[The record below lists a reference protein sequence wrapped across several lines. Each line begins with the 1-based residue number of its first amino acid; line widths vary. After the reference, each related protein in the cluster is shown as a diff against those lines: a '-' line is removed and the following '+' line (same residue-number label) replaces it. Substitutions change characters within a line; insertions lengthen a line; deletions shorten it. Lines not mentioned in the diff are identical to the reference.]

1 MRQLSKCG
9 LCRTCNQNMCCAD
22 TNHTSHPLRT
32 PRKRRHITTAIYWRP
47 LAAMEG
53 KLRRTAHCTLHT
65 VHTAHGTTC
74 VPRVHTAHPATYYT
88 AESTVQLERGY
99 VVVGLCVRA
108 RVCVCARVRVCACV
122 CVCVCA
128 PTVPLSSSRIQT
140 SCWIQSLVLI
150 PLGSAGFI
158 RPAIIRVLL
167 LMKRPTKKADW
178 KSTDANF

>member
-108 RVCVCARVRVCACV
+108 RVCVCARVRVCACARV
-122 CVCVCA
+122 CVCVCVCVCSYGA
-128 PTVPLSSSRIQT
+128 FVQLQNPDFMLDPES
-140 SCWIQSLVLI
+140 
-150 PLGSAGFI
+150 GFDSVGVG
-158 RPAIIRVLL
+158 RLHSPRNNTCALADE
-167 LMKRPTKKADW
+167 KA
-178 KSTDANF
+178 N